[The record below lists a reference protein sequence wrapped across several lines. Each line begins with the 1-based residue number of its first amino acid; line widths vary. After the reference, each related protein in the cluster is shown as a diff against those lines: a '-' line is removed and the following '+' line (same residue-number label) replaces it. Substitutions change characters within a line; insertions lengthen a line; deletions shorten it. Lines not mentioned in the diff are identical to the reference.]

1 MVSKLG
7 KTALVLIVVLTLG
20 CTTWAQAS
28 EAASVSGSV
37 AQKKSKTLKITIKG
51 KIGPILS
58 GSDPLGLDGEKGSV
72 EVVASESLSPTS
84 QSGSSVTYTLP
95 AGAISVKG
103 GKEKFKTDSPST
115 MTIDLTDSADI
126 LTLIAAGPE
135 GLTVTSTTY
144 LAAGSWTTG
153 VLAHPETFTPSPQ
166 ELTSAASAGGPG
178 CQIEYVIEGITTV
191 LGFSGTASNKD
202 PVDPVL
208 PAPDVSRYHLDQ

>member
-7 KTALVLIVVLTLG
+7 KTALVLIAVLTLG

-95 AGAISVKG
+95 AGAITVKS
-103 GKEKFKTDSPST
+103 GKEEFKTDSPST
-115 MTIDLTDSADI
+115 MTIDLTDSADV
-126 LTLIAAGPE
+126 LTLIAAGPD
-135 GLTVTSTTY
+135 GLMVTSTTY
-144 LAAGSWTTG
+144 LEADSWTTG
-153 VLAHPETFTPSPQ
+153 VFTHPETFTPSPQ
-166 ELTSAASAGGPG
+166 DLTSASSAGGPG

-208 PAPDVSRYHLDQ
+208 PAPHVNRYHFDQ

>member
-1 MVSKLG
+1 M
-7 KTALVLIVVLTLG
+7 A
-20 CTTWAQAS
+20 WAQSS
-28 EAASVSGSV
+28 EAASASKSVS
-37 AQKKSKTLKITIKG
+37 QEKSKTLKITIKG

-95 AGAISVKG
+95 AGAISIKSG
-103 GKEKFKTDSPST
+103 TEKFKTESPST
-115 MTIDLTDSADI
+115 MTIDLTDTADI
-126 LTLIAAGPE
+126 LTLIAAGPD

-144 LAAGSWTTG
+144 LETGSWTTG
-153 VLAHPETFTPSPQ
+153 VLTHPETFAPSPQ
-166 ELTSAASAGGPG
+166 DLTAASSAGGPG
-178 CQIEYVIEGITTV
+178 CQVEYVIEGITTV

-208 PAPDVSRYHLDQ
+208 PAPQVNR

>member
-1 MVSKLG
+1 MVSKPG
-7 KTALVLIVVLTLG
+7 KTACVLIAVFALG
-20 CTTWAQAS
+20 CMAWAQSS
-28 EAASVSGSV
+28 EAASASKSVS
-37 AQKKSKTLKITIKG
+37 QEKSKTLKITIKG

-95 AGAISVKG
+95 AGAISIKSG
-103 GKEKFKTDSPST
+103 TEKFKTESPST
-115 MTIDLTDSADI
+115 MTIDLTDTADI
-126 LTLIAAGPE
+126 LTLIAAGPD

-144 LAAGSWTTG
+144 LETGSWTTG
-153 VLAHPETFTPSPQ
+153 VLTHPETFAPSPQ
-166 ELTSAASAGGPG
+166 DLTAASSAGGPG
-178 CQIEYVIEGITTV
+178 CQVEYVIEGITTV

-208 PAPDVSRYHLDQ
+208 PAPHVNR